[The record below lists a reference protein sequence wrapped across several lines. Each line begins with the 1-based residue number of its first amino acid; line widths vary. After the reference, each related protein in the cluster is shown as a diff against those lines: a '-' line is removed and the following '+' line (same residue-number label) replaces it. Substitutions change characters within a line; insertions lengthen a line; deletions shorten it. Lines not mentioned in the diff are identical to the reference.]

1 MNAGIKNKAGLA
13 LFCWE
18 QIERPGC
25 QNKNVSLVLSL
36 HFDERSISCPTL
48 LRLKLRVS
56 FLSFTIF
63 FTSSY
68 TFNCRIY
75 DDDWIFYYILD
86 AEKETVGV
94 IGSSSSEVAYSE
106 LRCNE
111 KIQEKEEED
120 CQFGQE
126 AQGSSQKTTC
136 LTEPTDSID
145 REMPDLTP
153 TASDLSEVTGNL
165 LSVFSI

>member
-1 MNAGIKNKAGLA
+1 MSDLA
-13 LFCWE
+13 SS
-18 QIERPGC
+18 QITG
-25 QNKNVSLVLSL
+25 K
-36 HFDERSISCPTL
+36 
-48 LRLKLRVS
+48 
-56 FLSFTIF
+56 FLSFQYFINILSIVGF
-63 FTSSY
+63 MMMIGYF
-68 TFNCRIY
+68 
-75 DDDWIFYYILD
+75 ILD
-86 AEKETVGV
+86 AEKETVRV

-111 KIQEKEEED
+111 KIQEKEED

-165 LSVFSI
+165 LSVFFSFSIS

>member
-1 MNAGIKNKAGLA
+1 MMIGY
-13 LFCWE
+13 F
-18 QIERPGC
+18 
-25 QNKNVSLVLSL
+25 
-36 HFDERSISCPTL
+36 
-48 LRLKLRVS
+48 
-56 FLSFTIF
+56 
-63 FTSSY
+63 
-68 TFNCRIY
+68 
-75 DDDWIFYYILD
+75 ILD
-86 AEKETVGV
+86 AEKETVRV

-111 KIQEKEEED
+111 KIQEKEED

-165 LSVFSI
+165 LSVFFSFSIS